1 MVFLRGAFYF
11 TVLLLVVFIACKD
24 DDMPPADPGK
34 EVTDI
39 DLVFNPVNGGA
50 PLSFS
55 ATDPDGNGP
64 EDVEVDPIILG
75 ADNSYQLFIRV
86 RNDIDNVDLTET
98 IKAEGSAHMLFFGFT
113 DELFYQPE
121 GNGNIDVTSDQ
132 VNYID
137 EDENGLPIGLIT
149 GWQTSGGANGTLRI
163 VLKDQS
169 DMKSTMNGVDVG
181 VTDFDVTFNVTVE

>member
-1 MVFLRGAFYF
+1 MVFPRGAFYF
-11 TVLLLVVFIACKD
+11 AILLLVVFIACKD

-39 DLVFNPVNGGA
+39 ALVFNPVNGGA

-64 EDVEVDPIILG
+64 EDMEVDPIILG
-75 ADNSYQLFIRV
+75 ANKSYQLFIRV

-98 IKAEGSAHMLFFGFT
+98 IKEEGSAHVLFFGFT

-121 GNGNIDVTSDQ
+121 GNGNIDVASDQ

-169 DMKSTMNGVDVG
+169 DMKSTMNGIDVG